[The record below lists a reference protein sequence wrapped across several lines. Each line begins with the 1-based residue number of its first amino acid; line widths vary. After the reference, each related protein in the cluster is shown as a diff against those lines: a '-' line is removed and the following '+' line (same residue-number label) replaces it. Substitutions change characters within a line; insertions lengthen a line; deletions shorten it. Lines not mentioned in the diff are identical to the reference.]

1 MTNTGIQRIEPPGRA
16 AAMSDFG
23 RKLFRYGLRGEWSR
37 GRDRGANGKKGD
49 LGTLLQFAAFGRR
62 LTSESGFAYPN

>member
-1 MTNTGIQRIEPPGRA
+1 
-16 AAMSDFG
+16 MSDFG